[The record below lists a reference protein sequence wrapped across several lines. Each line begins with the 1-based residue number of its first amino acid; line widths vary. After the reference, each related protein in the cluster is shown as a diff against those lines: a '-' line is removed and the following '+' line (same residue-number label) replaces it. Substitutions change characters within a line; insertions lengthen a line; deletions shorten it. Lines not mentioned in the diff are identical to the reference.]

1 MALTAAV
8 LCFCPITYK
17 TPGLTTYNGSIRGG
31 VVPLTGLE
39 PVRYFYRGILSPL
52 RLPIPPQ
59 RLVVFAV
66 LRFGVYIVRRDIV
79 CPRFCLPI
87 LPVFSGNKGGKREG
101 KNAVVK
107 YLYGGKCPE
116 KQKLRTRGKS
126 PYRVFRKSLEA
137 PPGFEPGS
145 EGFADLCLT
154 TWL

>member
-1 MALTAAV
+1 MV
-8 LCFCPITYK
+8 RF
-17 TPGLTTYNGSIRGG
+17 GG

-107 YLYGGKCPE
+107 YLYGGEMPRKAKTPYAR
-116 KQKLRTRGKS
+116 QKPVQSFPKVFGGATRI
-126 PYRVFRKSLEA
+126 
-137 PPGFEPGS
+137 
-145 EGFADLCLT
+145 
-154 TWL
+154 